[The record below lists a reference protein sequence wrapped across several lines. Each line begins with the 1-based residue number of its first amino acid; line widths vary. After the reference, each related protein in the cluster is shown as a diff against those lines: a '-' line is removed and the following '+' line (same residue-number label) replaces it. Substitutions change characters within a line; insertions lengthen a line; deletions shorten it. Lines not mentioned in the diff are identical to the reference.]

1 MRSAVAAAVPG
12 DASLASRSKALPH
25 PERPQPYQATQKGAA
40 VPSRSSAAS
49 DSPWEARPTAA
60 KANKLAPSPAAS
72 SSERASPPP
81 SAAPESTCAT
91 PPQEVEA
98 RFSTRSS

>member
-1 MRSAVAAAVPG
+1 MQADKEAVEVVQVVVEVKVEVEVVEYFKRVKVVKLKKERSKLSSTLG
-12 DASLASRSKALPH
+12 ASLDWAIA
-25 PERPQPYQATQKGAA
+25 
-40 VPSRSSAAS
+40 
-49 DSPWEARPTAA
+49 TAA

-81 SAAPESTCAT
+81 SAAPEATGAT